1 MSSESWFGHQS
12 RLVRPSRDRSAAGS
26 FTGQDSGSLLVFA
39 SIARFLSASPGTG
52 ILGHAP
58 PGGNCEGHVIFP
70 MTVLNL
76 LHERGPRRR
85 RSLSRSEE
93 HTSELQSLMRISYAV
108 F

>member
-39 SIARFLSASPGTG
+39 SIARFLSASPGPG
-52 ILGHAP
+52 LLGHAP

-76 LHERGPRRR
+76 LHERGPRRGSDER
-85 RSLSRSEE
+85 RVGKEFVSTCRSRGEPA
-93 HTSELQSLMRISYAV
+93 Q
-108 F
+108 